1 MLKSRLFWESV
12 ITISSIIELW
22 GCKKIFDYTSEKKIS
37 KIKINII
44 MMFIIAFMLFLLHT
58 KVYPNSRIT
67 ISIILTFVFYITTY
81 DIDFYTGIVNILMYW
96 MVLLG
101 IDALSMSVIIKANSM
116 HDMSTILTNN
126 VYRLESII
134 LGKIILIFYIVI
146 YKIIKSE
153 IEINKKDIL
162 CLGIPI
168 IGNITSFFIVF
179 KYLFKFSQQGLI
191 SEIHILNFSILL
203 FLSNISIILVIR
215 KIRRDNKLLAEYKV
229 MKKSVDMQY
238 KYYMKVKDN
247 QLKTR
252 RLYHDMKN
260 HIICI
265 KKLNENG
272 YSSNN
277 YISNLENQLKS
288 YENTF
293 DSGNMLLDIILS
305 DKKEIC
311 DKNNINFNCNINF
324 TKCNF
329 MELEDICSIFSNVLD
344 NSIEA
349 CEKINDYNKY
359 ISLEGKIIENFFVL
373 KAENSKSNRINIKD
387 SKVITDKKDK
397 FLHGLGIKSI
407 KQSVKKYNGEVVI
420 DYTDDKFILN
430 ILIPIVLYND
440 KLY

>member
-1 MLKSRLFWESV
+1 MLKNNLFWEIV
-12 ITISSIIELW
+12 ITTSSIIELW
-22 GCKKIFDYTSEKKIS
+22 GCKKIFDYTSEKKAS
-37 KIKINII
+37 NVRINLI
-44 MMFIIAFMLFLLHT
+44 MLLIVAFMLFLL
-58 KVYPNSRIT
+58 KIDVYPNSRIM
-67 ISIILTFVFYITTY
+67 ISIILTFVFYIINY

-101 IDALSMSVIIKANSM
+101 IDALSMSAIIGINSI
-116 HDMSTILTNN
+116 HNMSNLLSNN
-126 VYRLESII
+126 IYRLESIV
-134 LGKIILIFYIVI
+134 LGKIILVFYIVI
-146 YKIIKSE
+146 YKIVKSE
-153 IEINKKDIL
+153 TEINKKDIL

-168 IGNITSFFIVF
+168 IGNIASFFIVF

-215 KIRRDNKLLAEYKV
+215 KIRMNNKLLSEYKV

-247 QLKTR
+247 QFKTR
-252 RLYHDMKN
+252 QLYHDMKN

-272 YSSNN
+272 YNSNN
-277 YISNLENQLKS
+277 YISNIESQLKT
-288 YENTF
+288 YDNTF
-293 DSGNMLLDIILS
+293 ESGNMLLDIILN

-311 DKNNINFNCNINF
+311 DEINIDFHCNINF

-329 MELEDICSIFSNVLD
+329 IELEDICSIFSNILD

-349 CEKINDYNKY
+349 CEKINDCKKY

-373 KAENSKSNRINIKD
+373 KAENSKANKINIKD
-387 SKVITDKKDK
+387 RKVITDKKDK

-407 KQSVKKYNGEVVI
+407 KRSVKKYNGEVVI
-420 DYTDDKFILN
+420 DYTDDRFTLN

-440 KLY
+440 

>member
-1 MLKSRLFWESV
+1 
-12 ITISSIIELW
+12 
-22 GCKKIFDYTSEKKIS
+22 
-37 KIKINII
+37 
-44 MMFIIAFMLFLLHT
+44 
-58 KVYPNSRIT
+58 
-67 ISIILTFVFYITTY
+67 
-81 DIDFYTGIVNILMYW
+81 MYW

-215 KIRRDNKLLAEYKV
+215 KIRRDSKLLAEYKV
-229 MKKSVDMQY
+229 MKKNVDMQY

-288 YENTF
+288 YDNTF

>member
-22 GCKKIFDYTSEKKIS
+22 GCKKIFDYTSEKRIS
-37 KIKINII
+37 KTKINII
-44 MMFIIAFMLFLLHT
+44 MLFIIVFMLFLLHIE
-58 KVYPNSRIT
+58 VYPNSRIT

-101 IDALSMSVIIKANSM
+101 IDALSMSLIIRANSI
-116 HDMSTILTNN
+116 HDMSNLLSNN

-153 IEINKKDIL
+153 IEINKKDIF

-215 KIRRDNKLLAEYKV
+215 KIRRDSKLLAEYKV

-288 YENTF
+288 YDNTF

-305 DKKEIC
+305 DKKELC
-311 DKNNINFNCNINF
+311 DKNNINFTCNINF

-349 CEKINDYNKY
+349 CEKINDGSKY
-359 ISLEGKIIENFFVL
+359 IFLEGKIIERFFVL
-373 KAENSKSNRINIKD
+373 KSENSKSNKINIKD
-387 SKVITDKKDK
+387 KKVITDKKDK